1 MIKELTRRE
10 REILLLKA
18 NGNIN
23 AQIAHWLGIRQDSV
37 SATLTRAYR
46 KLGTPGRGIQA
57 AAVALA
63 LGELGIHEIHIPDE
77 QKEAI
82 HDIR

>member
-18 NGNIN
+18 NGNTN
-23 AQIAHWLGIRQDSV
+23 AQIANWLGIEEGTV
-37 SATLTRAYR
+37 ATLLTRAYR
-46 KLGTPGRGIQA
+46 RLGTPGRGTQA
-57 AAVALA
+57 VAVALA

-82 HDIR
+82 HVLR